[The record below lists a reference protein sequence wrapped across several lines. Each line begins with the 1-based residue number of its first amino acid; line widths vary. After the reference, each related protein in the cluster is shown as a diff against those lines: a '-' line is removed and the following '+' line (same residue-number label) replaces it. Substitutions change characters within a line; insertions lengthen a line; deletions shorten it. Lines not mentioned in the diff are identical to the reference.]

1 VNEPCYWKND
11 ISGILRPAVEHYFS
25 GVELSASDIVAL
37 QAYLRQWI
45 YADVWRAQERID
57 GLRDMVES
65 LTSRAQIELWCKRA
79 DELGVDPW

>member
-1 VNEPCYWKND
+1 MQMW
-11 ISGILRPAVEHYFS
+11 
-25 GVELSASDIVAL
+25 
-37 QAYLRQWI
+37 
-45 YADVWRAQERID
+45 WRAQERID